1 MTPKTFAKEFS
12 NLRSHLDRLGDL
24 LILALRAQDM
34 HRAREIGASYEK
46 VSRELDELCGLEQPV
61 TA

>member
-1 MTPKTFAKEFS
+1 MTPKTFWKEFS

-34 HRAREIGASYEK
+34 PRAREIGASYEK